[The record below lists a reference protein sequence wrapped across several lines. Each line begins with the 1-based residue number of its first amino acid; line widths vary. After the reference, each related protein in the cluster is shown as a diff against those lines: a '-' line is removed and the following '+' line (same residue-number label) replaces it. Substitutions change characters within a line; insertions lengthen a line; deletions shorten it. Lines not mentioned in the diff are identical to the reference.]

1 MLNIDFSI
9 WPVGALWLQIA
20 NFLLLLYILNIIAY
34 RPVRRIMSERN
45 RRMEE
50 LRERAESMNEDCLEN
65 ERRLQESI
73 AGARREGFNVKEEIK
88 KQGLDKEKELLA
100 EASSEARERLDRARG
115 DIDSTLGGVRQ
126 ALQAE
131 VDKFS
136 QELAEKILGRSF

>member
-1 MLNIDFSI
+1 
-9 WPVGALWLQIA
+9 
-20 NFLLLLYILNIIAY
+20 
-34 RPVRRIMSERN
+34 
-45 RRMEE
+45 
-50 LRERAESMNEDCLEN
+50 MNEDCLEN

-73 AGARREGFNVKEEIK
+73 AEARREGFNVKEEIK
-88 KQGLDKEKELLA
+88 KQGLDKEKQLLA